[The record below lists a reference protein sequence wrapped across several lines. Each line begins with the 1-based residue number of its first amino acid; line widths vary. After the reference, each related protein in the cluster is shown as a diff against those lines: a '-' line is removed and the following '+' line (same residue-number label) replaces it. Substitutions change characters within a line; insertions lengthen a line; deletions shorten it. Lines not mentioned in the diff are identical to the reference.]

1 MKNLFLITHYLF
13 FFVLFLS
20 VCIFSEDTTE
30 QNNKKN
36 SFVLIAV
43 IGMALFAFVIA
54 GVFDGSGFQSPDPI
68 GKVNGEELSITDF
81 RNQMDVLKK
90 SYNFNDLQAL
100 TTAWDE
106 SIRTELLEQEINELG
121 IGSSVDHLEYFLS
134 QSPSFSSDQRFLN
147 DAGLFDVN
155 KFSNFI
161 AELKEINPQSYTQW
175 SIQENQFNQ
184 QIKVNTYLNLVAS
197 GLNSTFF
204 EGKKQFENSNAI
216 ADISFIKIPYS
227 TISDSLITVKN
238 SEISKYI
245 KENPDDYEQKSTRGI
260 NYVIF
265 SESPSKQDE
274 LELRSKINSLL
285 NERVEY
291 NQVSKL
297 NETLPGF
304 LSTTDLELFLS
315 ENSDIAFDSIYRP
328 KGYFSSDH
336 AQMIFNLN
344 NNNTYGP
351 YVDGDFLKISKMLNK
366 KKNGNVRASH
376 ILISYNGAQGAS
388 PQITRTKNE
397 ARSEANRIL
406 RLVRSNPNNFSSL
419 ALDLSDGP
427 SKSNGG
433 DLGFFQEGTMV
444 KPFNDYVFSNRVGR
458 IGLVETDFGFHVIKI
473 AAKEDVVLV
482 GTLALKN
489 IPSERTS
496 DSIFN
501 IASKFEIDLANTI
514 DINQTAS
521 NLDFEVKSLSS
532 IGELDHD
539 LPNMENQR
547 RLVQWLFNE
556 ETNVDDYKRFDLS
569 SGGYVIVQLT
579 EKIEEGLMSPGLAS
593 LSVLPILKNKK
604 KAKIIIDNNKKFKSL
619 EELAS
624 SNELEIINV
633 SALNQSTPIVAQA
646 GFEPKI
652 IGTAFGLDID
662 GVSSLFEGETGV
674 YMIKLNNIKNAE
686 DVDSYSAFENQIT
699 NKLRTNLDFNVI
711 QSLKKSAEISDNRKE
726 YY

>member
-1 MKNLFLITHYLF
+1 MAILGNLR
-13 FFVLFLS
+13 
-20 VCIFSEDTTE
+20 
-30 QNNKKN
+30 KN

-106 SIRTELLEQEINELG
+106 SIRGKLIEQEINNLG

-147 DAGLFDVN
+147 DAGIFDVN

-161 AELKEINPQSYTQW
+161 AELKELNPQSYIQW
-175 SIQENQFNQ
+175 SNQENQFNQ
-184 QIKVNTYLNLVAS
+184 QIKTNTYLNLVAS

-204 EGKKQFENSNAI
+204 EGKTQFANTNAT
-216 ADISFIKIPYS
+216 ADISFVKIPYS
-227 TISDSLITVKN
+227 TISDSLISVKN

-245 KENPDDYEQKSTRGI
+245 KENPDEYEQKSTRAI
-260 NYVIF
+260 SYVLF
-265 SESPSKQDE
+265 SEFPSKQDE
-274 LELRSKINSLL
+274 LDLRSKMNSLL
-285 NERVEY
+285 NEREEY

-297 NETLPGF
+297 NEKLPGF
-304 LSTTDLELFLS
+304 LSTSDLEFFLS
-315 ENSDIAFDSIYRP
+315 ENSDIPYDSIYRP
-328 KGYFSSDH
+328 KGYFSSEH
-336 AQMIFNLN
+336 AQMIFNLD

-351 YVDGDFLKISKMLNK
+351 YIDGEFLKISKMLNK
-366 KKNGNVRASH
+366 KNNGNVRASH

-397 ARSEANRIL
+397 ARTEANRIL
-406 RLVRSNPNNFSSL
+406 RLARSNPDNFSSF
-419 ALDLSDGP
+419 ALDFSDGP

-433 DLGFFQEGTMV
+433 DLGFFQEGAMV
-444 KPFNDYVFSNRVGR
+444 QPFNDYVFSNRVGR
-458 IGLVETDFGFHVIKI
+458 IGLVETDFGFHVIKVV
-473 AAKEDVVLV
+473 AKEDVVLV

-501 IASKFEIDLANTI
+501 IASKFEIDLANSN
-514 DINQTAS
+514 DISQTAT
-521 NLDFEVKSLSS
+521 NLDFDVKSLSS

-556 ETNVDDYKRFDLS
+556 ETNVDDFKRFDLS
-569 SGGYVIVQLT
+569 RGGYVIVQLT
-579 EKIEEGLMSPGLAS
+579 EKNEEGLMSPGLAS

-604 KAKIIIDNNKKFKSL
+604 KAKIIIDNNKKYGSL

-624 SNELEIINV
+624 NNNLEIQNV

-646 GFEPKI
+646 GFEPKV
-652 IGTAFGLDID
+652 IGTAFGLEVE

-674 YMIKLNNIKNAE
+674 YMIRLNNLKNADE
-686 DVDSYSAFENQIT
+686 IESYSAFENQLT
-699 NKLRTNLDFNVI
+699 NKRRTNLDFNIV
-711 QSLKKSAEISDNRKE
+711 QSLKKSAEISDNRSE

>member
-1 MKNLFLITHYLF
+1 MAILGNLR
-13 FFVLFLS
+13 
-20 VCIFSEDTTE
+20 
-30 QNNKKN
+30 KN

-68 GKVNGEELSITDF
+68 GKVNGEELSINDF

-106 SIRTELLEQEINELG
+106 SIRSKLLEQQIDELG
-121 IGSSVDHLEYFLS
+121 LGSSTDHLEYFLS
-134 QSPSFSSDQRFLN
+134 QSPSFNSDQRFLN
-147 DAGLFDVN
+147 DAGFFDIN

-161 AELKEINPQSYTQW
+161 AELKEINPESYVQW
-175 SIQENQFNQ
+175 SNQEKQFND

-204 EGKKQFENSNAI
+204 EGRNLYERSNSI
-216 ADISFIKIPYS
+216 ADISFVKIPYS
-227 TISDSLITVKN
+227 TINDSLVSVSN
-238 SEISKYI
+238 SEVSKYI
-245 KENPDDYEQKSTRGI
+245 KDNPEDFEQKSTRDI

-265 SESPSKQDE
+265 SESPSAQDE
-274 LELRSKINSLL
+274 SDLRNKMNNLL
-285 NERVEY
+285 NERSEY

-304 LSTTDLELFLS
+304 LSTGDLEFFLS
-315 ENSDIAFDSIYRP
+315 ENSDIPYDSIYRP
-328 KGYFSSDH
+328 KGFYSSDH
-336 AQMIFNLN
+336 AQMIFNLE

-351 YVDGDFLKISKMLNK
+351 YIDGDFLKISKMINK
-366 KKNGNVRASH
+366 KSNGNVRASH

-388 PQITRTKNE
+388 PQITRTKDE
-397 ARSEANRIL
+397 ARNEANRIL
-406 RLVRSNPNNFSSL
+406 KLARSNSDSFSSY
-419 ALDLSDGP
+419 ALEFSDGP
-427 SKSNGG
+427 SKTNGG

-458 IGLVETDFGFHVIKI
+458 IGLVETDFGFHVIKVV
-473 AAKEDVVLV
+473 AKEDVVLV

-501 IASKFEIDLANTI
+501 IASKFEIDLADTS
-514 DINQTAS
+514 DINKTAN
-521 NLDFEVKSLSS
+521 NLDFEVKNLTS

-539 LPNMENQR
+539 LPNMTSQR
-547 RLVQWLFNE
+547 RLVQWLFE
-556 ETNVDDYKRFDLS
+556 PETNVNDYRRFDLS

-579 EKIEEGLMSPGLAS
+579 EKNQEGLMSPGLAS

-604 KAKIIIDNNKKFKSL
+604 KAKIIIKENKSFNTL

-624 SNELEIINV
+624 NNGLEIQNV

-646 GFEPKI
+646 GFEPKV
-652 IGTAFGLDID
+652 IGNAFRLDIE

-674 YMIKLNNIKNAE
+674 YMIKLNSFKSAE
-686 DVDSYSAFENQIT
+686 EIENYSAFENQLT
-699 NKLRTNLDFNVI
+699 NKIRTNLDFNVV
-711 QSLKKSAEISDNRKE
+711 QSLKKSADISDNRSE

>member
-1 MKNLFLITHYLF
+1 MAILGNLR
-13 FFVLFLS
+13 
-20 VCIFSEDTTE
+20 
-30 QNNKKN
+30 KN

-68 GKVNGEELSITDF
+68 GKVNGEELSINDF

-106 SIRTELLEQEINELG
+106 SIRSKLLEQQIDELG
-121 IGSSVDHLEYFLS
+121 LGSSTDHLEYFLS
-134 QSPSFSSDQRFLN
+134 QSPSFNSDQRFLN
-147 DAGLFDVN
+147 DAGFFDIN

-161 AELKEINPQSYTQW
+161 AELKEINPESYVQW
-175 SIQENQFNQ
+175 SNQEKQFND

-204 EGKKQFENSNAI
+204 EGRNLYERSNSI
-216 ADISFIKIPYS
+216 ADISFVKIPYS
-227 TISDSLITVKN
+227 TINDSLVSVSN
-238 SEISKYI
+238 SEVSKYI
-245 KENPDDYEQKSTRGI
+245 KDNPEDFEQKSTRDI

-265 SESPSKQDE
+265 SESPSAQDE
-274 LELRSKINSLL
+274 SDLRNKMNNLL
-285 NERVEY
+285 NERSEY

-304 LSTTDLELFLS
+304 LSTGDLEFFLS
-315 ENSDIAFDSIYRP
+315 ENSDIPYDSIYRP
-328 KGYFSSDH
+328 KGFYSSDH
-336 AQMIFNLN
+336 AQMIFNLE

-351 YVDGDFLKISKMLNK
+351 YIDGDFLKISKMINK
-366 KKNGNVRASH
+366 KSNGNVRASH

-388 PQITRTKNE
+388 PQITRTKDE
-397 ARSEANRIL
+397 ARNEANRIL
-406 RLVRSNPNNFSSL
+406 KLARSNSDSFSSY
-419 ALDLSDGP
+419 ALEFSDGP
-427 SKSNGG
+427 SKTNGG

-458 IGLVETDFGFHVIKI
+458 IGLVETDFGFHVIKVV
-473 AAKEDVVLV
+473 AKEDVVLV

-501 IASKFEIDLANTI
+501 IVSKFEIDLADTS
-514 DINQTAS
+514 DINKTAN
-521 NLDFEVKSLSS
+521 NLDFEVKNLTS

-539 LPNMENQR
+539 LPNMTSQR
-547 RLVQWLFNE
+547 RLVQWLFE
-556 ETNVDDYKRFDLS
+556 PETNVNDYRRFDLS

-579 EKIEEGLMSPGLAS
+579 EKNQEGLMSPGLAS

-604 KAKIIIDNNKKFKSL
+604 KAKIIFNENKSFNTL

-624 SNELEIINV
+624 NNGLEIQNV

-646 GFEPKI
+646 GFEPKV
-652 IGTAFGLDID
+652 IGNAFRLDI
-662 GVSSLFEGETGV
+662 GVTSSLFEGETGV
-674 YMIKLNNIKNAE
+674 YMIKLNSFKSAE
-686 DVDSYSAFENQIT
+686 ETENYSAFENQLT
-699 NKLRTNLDFNVI
+699 NKLRTNLDFNVV
-711 QSLKKSAEISDNRKE
+711 QSLKKSADISDNRSE

>member
-1 MKNLFLITHYLF
+1 MAILGNLR
-13 FFVLFLS
+13 
-20 VCIFSEDTTE
+20 
-30 QNNKKN
+30 KN

-227 TISDSLITVKN
+227 TINDSLITVKN

>member
-1 MKNLFLITHYLF
+1 MAILGNLR
-13 FFVLFLS
+13 
-20 VCIFSEDTTE
+20 
-30 QNNKKN
+30 KN

-68 GKVNGEELSITDF
+68 GKVNGEELSINDF

-106 SIRTELLEQEINELG
+106 SIRAKLLEQQIDELG
-121 IGSSVDHLEYFLS
+121 LGSSTDHLEYFLS
-134 QSPSFSSDQRFLN
+134 QSPSFNSDQRFLN
-147 DAGLFDVN
+147 DAGFFDIN

-161 AELKEINPQSYTQW
+161 AELKEINPESYVQW
-175 SIQENQFNQ
+175 SNQEKQFND

-204 EGKKQFENSNAI
+204 EGRNQYERSNSI
-216 ADISFIKIPYS
+216 ADISFVKIPYS
-227 TISDSLITVKN
+227 TINDSLVSVSN
-238 SEISKYI
+238 SEVSKYI
-245 KENPDDYEQKSTRGI
+245 KDNPEDFEQKSTRDI

-265 SESPSKQDE
+265 SESPSAQDE
-274 LELRSKINSLL
+274 SDLRNKMNNLL
-285 NERVEY
+285 NERSEY
-291 NQVSKL
+291 NQISKL

-304 LSTTDLELFLS
+304 LSTGDLEFFLS
-315 ENSDIAFDSIYRP
+315 ENSDIPYDSIYRP
-328 KGYFSSDH
+328 KGFYSSDH
-336 AQMIFNLN
+336 AQMIFNLE

-351 YVDGDFLKISKMLNK
+351 YIDGDFLKISKMINK
-366 KKNGNVRASH
+366 KSNGNVRASH

-388 PQITRTKNE
+388 PQITRTKDE
-397 ARSEANRIL
+397 ARKEANRIL
-406 RLVRSNPNNFSSL
+406 KLARSNSDSFSSY
-419 ALDLSDGP
+419 ALEFSDGP
-427 SKSNGG
+427 SKTNGG

-458 IGLVETDFGFHVIKI
+458 IGLVETDFGFHVIKVV
-473 AAKEDVVLV
+473 AKEDVVLV

-501 IASKFEIDLANTI
+501 IASKFEIDLADTS
-514 DINQTAS
+514 DINKTAN
-521 NLDFEVKSLSS
+521 NLDFEVKNLTS

-539 LPNMENQR
+539 LPNMTSQR
-547 RLVQWLFNE
+547 RLVQWLFE
-556 ETNVDDYKRFDLS
+556 PETNVNDYRRFDLS

-579 EKIEEGLMSPGLAS
+579 EKKQEGLMSPGLAS

-604 KAKIIIDNNKKFKSL
+604 KAKIIIKENKSFNTL

-624 SNELEIINV
+624 NNGLEIQNV

-646 GFEPKI
+646 GFEPKV
-652 IGTAFGLDID
+652 IGNAFRLDIE

-674 YMIKLNNIKNAE
+674 YMIKLNSFKSAE
-686 DVDSYSAFENQIT
+686 EIENYSAFENQLT
-699 NKLRTNLDFNVI
+699 NKIRTNLDFNVV
-711 QSLKKSAEISDNRKE
+711 QSLKKSADISDNRSE